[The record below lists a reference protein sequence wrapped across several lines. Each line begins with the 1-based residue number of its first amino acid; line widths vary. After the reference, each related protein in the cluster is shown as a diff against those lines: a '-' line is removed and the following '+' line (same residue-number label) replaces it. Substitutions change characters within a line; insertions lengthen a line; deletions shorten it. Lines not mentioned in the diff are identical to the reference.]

1 MLVQQSGEVNAGI
14 NKSQHQPQQPKLKR
28 ETIDVRRS
36 GKKSHKLTFRDSR
49 REKSKLQEKRH
60 FD

>member
-14 NKSQHQPQQPKLKR
+14 NNSQHQPQQPKPKR
-28 ETIDVRRS
+28 EIVDVRRS
-36 GKKSHKLTFRDSR
+36 GKKPHKLTFRDIR